1 MRRSTFLRTL
11 AGVAFLGTASLK
23 AAGPTMTVFKTTT
36 CGCCAKWVDHLR
48 AAGFDV
54 TVQNVQS
61 TAEYREKYGVPE
73 KLASCHTALVGGY
86 TVEGHVPAKD
96 IQRLLTT
103 KAKGKGLAVP
113 GMPLG
118 SPGMEAPKTQ
128 AYAVLLFQADGKT
141 SVFQQYPGN

>member
-11 AGVAFLGTASLK
+11 AGAALLGSTLK
-23 AAGPTMTVFKTTT
+23 AAGPTMTVFKTST

-61 TAEYREKYGVPE
+61 TVEYREKYGVPE

-86 TVEGHVPAKD
+86 TVEGHVPVKD
-96 IQRLLTT
+96 IQRLLAS

-118 SPGMEAPKTQ
+118 SPGMEAPKAQ
-128 AYAVLLFQADGKT
+128 AYSVLLFQVDGST
-141 SVFQQYPGN
+141 SVFQQYPGS